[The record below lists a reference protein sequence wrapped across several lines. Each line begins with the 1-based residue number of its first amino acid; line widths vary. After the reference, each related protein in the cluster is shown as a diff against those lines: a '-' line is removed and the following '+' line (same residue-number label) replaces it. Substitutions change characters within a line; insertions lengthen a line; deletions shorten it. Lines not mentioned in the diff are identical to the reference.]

1 MAISSKRTKSP
12 KPRLAPF
19 KVGRMWGLPLGL
31 VAVLVGL
38 TIALQKLQRF
48 NDQAQ
53 AESVTSFFRAQ
64 VARRA
69 QSVVQPHVRP
79 VFWRWLGGRFAKSDD
94 FVTEAT
100 ATVTADPAIVSI
112 AWLDG
117 DDYCRHVVGQTSDAL
132 RVGQNIQDDPLWSGI
147 LKEARSRNGV
157 AASPV
162 RSDPTLG
169 PILLAA
175 LPGVI
180 GQAGSTTSPG
190 AILFELRLAPI
201 LDELTDSTITEK
213 FFVELSDDGR
223 FFYHQPSTGEHPA
236 ANTINPTPTDSVY
249 VLGRLWTL
257 RMTPTEAF
265 MQSHVAHTPSW
276 ALWIWLA
283 GALLLLIS
291 VYQAIRYQK
300 LNDQRLR
307 HYLDS
312 LETLVRTSASI
323 LGTLGANENFW
334 KLLPEAARSLTS
346 MAMATVT
353 ILEDNGTTL
362 RVVATAGVDSPLLG
376 EKFTLAQMPTAR
388 QCITAL
394 RPVVIPD
401 TRKDSTPMNQ
411 ALVRQHGL
419 RALLQVPL
427 IVEGKPIGAMLL
439 GDRQVRQFT
448 GAEVRLAEL
457 WGTFAAVAI
466 ANDKLYEQTRTALTA
481 QQKLIEQRD
490 ALFAVNDAILRA
502 QTTEEILQ
510 RIVDLAPGP
519 LDVDLCQLLLCDHD
533 ELVVAALTR
542 GYAPELIGYRFRADG
557 TNSGRAIDRRELI
570 VIENGGPTNTS
581 LHPRFRTTL
590 PCGSLLYV
598 PLLRGDGKPLG
609 LLVLLRRN
617 PGKFSKQQLGLA
629 QVFVVRAASAIEN
642 AQLNQQ
648 QRQDTDAKAALLR
661 ELNHR
666 VKNNLAGIV
675 ALLSVNQPPLLPD
688 AKKWLDRVVERIRNL
703 ARTHEM
709 LNGGLH
715 RASLR
720 ELIEQNLR
728 SLAVVTPPGVKVRSE
743 IQHSNVLL
751 RTDRAVALA
760 MVLHELSYNAA
771 VHGLEESGNLLIR
784 ASLQLP
790 NFLVI
795 EVIDD
800 GRGFSEAAA
809 DAGGS
814 WQRDSA
820 SVVTADRRTLLARA
834 HTGLGLN
841 LVRDFV
847 NRELRGL
854 FSIVSSPGAGAA
866 ARVEFPLLDDELPS
880 PAR

>member
-1 MAISSKRTKSP
+1 
-12 KPRLAPF
+12 
-19 KVGRMWGLPLGL
+19 MWGLPLGL
-31 VAVLVGL
+31 VAVLIGL
-38 TIALQKLQRF
+38 TVVLQKLQHV
-48 NDQAQ
+48 NDLAQAQ
-53 AESVTSFFRAQ
+53 SVSSFFRSQ
-64 VARRA
+64 VARRM
-69 QSVVQPHVRP
+69 QSILQPHIRP
-79 VFWRWLGGRFAKSDD
+79 MYWRWLGGRFAKSDD
-94 FVTEAT
+94 FSAEAAQT
-100 ATVTADPAIVSI
+100 LSADPVILSI

-117 DDYCRHVVGQTSDAL
+117 EDYCRHVVGQTPDTL

-147 LKEARSRNGV
+147 LKEARSRKAV

-162 RSDPTLG
+162 RNDPTLG
-169 PILLAA
+169 PVLLAA

-180 GQAGSTTSPG
+180 GQADSTTSPG
-190 AILFELRLAPI
+190 AILFEIRLAPI
-201 LDELTDSTITEK
+201 LDELSDPTLSDK
-213 FFVELSDDGR
+213 FFVELSDEGKP
-223 FFYHQPSTGEHPA
+223 FYHQPPLDAHAGANPIDPA
-236 ANTINPTPTDSVY
+236 SPSDSVY

-257 RMTPTEAF
+257 HMTPTEAF
-265 MQSHVAHTPSW
+265 LQTHVARTPSW

-283 GALLLLIS
+283 GALLLLVS
-291 VYQAIRYQK
+291 VYQAVRYQK

-307 HYLDS
+307 HYLDA
-312 LETLVRTSASI
+312 LETLVETSASI

-353 ILEDNGTTL
+353 VLEDNGATL
-362 RVVATAGVDSPLLG
+362 RVVATAGVDPPLLG
-376 EKFTLAQMPTAR
+376 QKFPLAEMPTAR

-394 RPVVIPD
+394 RPLTISD
-401 TRKDSTPMNQ
+401 TRKDSTPLNQ
-411 ALVRQHGL
+411 ALVRQLGL

-439 GDRQVRQFT
+439 GDRQVRHFT
-448 GAEVRLAEL
+448 PAEVRLAEL

-466 ANDKLYEQTRTALTA
+466 ANDKLYEQTRTALAA

-519 LDVDLCQLLLCDHD
+519 LEVDLCQLMLLCDQD
-533 ELVVAALTR
+533 ELVVAALTK
-542 GYAPELIGYRFRADG
+542 GYAPELIGYRYRAEG
-557 TNSGRAIDRRELI
+557 TNSGRAMSKRQLI
-570 VIENGGPTNTS
+570 VIENGGPNNTS
-581 LHPRFRTTL
+581 LHPKFRTIL
-590 PCGSLLYV
+590 PCGSLVYA

-617 PGKFSKQQLGLA
+617 TGKFSKEQLGLA
-629 QVFVVRAASAIEN
+629 QVFVGRAASAIEN

-648 QRQDTDAKAALLR
+648 TRQDADAKAALLR

-675 ALLSVNQPPLLPD
+675 ALLSVNQPALLPD
-688 AKKWLDRVVERIRNL
+688 AKKWLDRVVDRIRNL

-709 LNGGLH
+709 LNGGLQ

-720 ELIEQNLR
+720 DLIEQNIR
-728 SLAVVTPPGVKVRSE
+728 SLAVVTPPGVKVRTD
-743 IQHSNVLL
+743 IQHPNVLL

-760 MVLHELSYNAA
+760 MVLHELGYNAV
-771 VHGLEESGNLLIR
+771 VHGLEESGQLLIR

-795 EVIDD
+795 EVVDD
-800 GRGFSEAAA
+800 GRGFSEPAA
-809 DAGGS
+809 DFNGS
-814 WQRDSA
+814 WQQNSA
-820 SVVTADRRTLLARA
+820 SVATADRRMLLAKVR
-834 HTGLGLN
+834 TGLGLS

-854 FSIVSSPGAGAA
+854 FTIVSSPGAGAA
-866 ARVEFPLLDDELPS
+866 ARVEFPLLEDELPS
-880 PAR
+880 PARSENKF